1 MCNAFWK
8 TSLGTEKQVLPSLGT
23 RGSPFI
29 CEKRLRVKHLYD
41 WSMFTCNIMNDLH
54 NCAAQRVSRDH
65 GVWAFLRKGFWGGRT
80 GASKDGSIPWLGEAA
95 KAGHCVHRACV
106 KMHIRAQR
114 IIGCKKKNLS
124 LEVGEGRRCCSS
136 QRADL
141 GHFTKVLW
149 WGDNY

>member
-1 MCNAFWK
+1 MCNAFWE
-8 TSLGTEKQVLPSLGT
+8 TSLGTGNQVLPSLGT

-29 CEKRLRVKHLYD
+29 CEKRLHMKYLYD
-41 WSMFTCNIMNDLH
+41 LSMFTCNIMNDLQ
-54 NCAAQRVSRDH
+54 NYAAQRVSRDH
-65 GVWAFLRKGFWGGRT
+65 SVWAFLRKGFWGGRT

-114 IIGCKKKNLS
+114 VIGCKKS
-124 LEVGEGRRCCSS
+124 LGLGVGEGRGCCSN

-141 GHFTKVLW
+141 GDFMKVLW
-149 WGDNY
+149 WGSNY